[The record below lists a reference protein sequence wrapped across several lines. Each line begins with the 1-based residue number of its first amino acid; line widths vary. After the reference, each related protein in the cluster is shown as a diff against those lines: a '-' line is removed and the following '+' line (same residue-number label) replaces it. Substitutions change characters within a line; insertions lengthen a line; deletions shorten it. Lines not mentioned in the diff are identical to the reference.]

1 MITLTYTTP
10 SEGAT
15 HLSGTWSDGTES
27 GTFTLKIIYTNGSM
41 DLVATENRMKTVI
54 QQDLETQGEV

>member
-15 HLSGTWSDGTES
+15 HLSGTWTDGAES
-27 GTFTLKIIYTNGSM
+27 GDFMLKIVYTGGVM
-41 DLVATENRMKTVI
+41 DLPATETKMKNTI
-54 QQDLETQGEV
+54 QQDLDLQEVS

>member
-1 MITLTYTTP
+1 MITLNYTTP
-10 SEGAT
+10 SEGTT

-41 DLVATENRMKTVI
+41 DLTATENRMKTAI
-54 QQDLETQGEV
+54 QQDFDTQGEL

>member
-27 GTFTLKIIYTNGSM
+27 GGFTLKIIYTNGSM

-54 QQDLETQGEV
+54 QQDLDTQGEV

>member
-1 MITLTYTTP
+1 MITLNYTTP

-27 GTFTLKIIYTNGSM
+27 GAFTLKIIYTDGSI
-41 DLVATENRMKTVI
+41 DLAATETKMKTSI
-54 QQDLETQGEV
+54 QQDLNTQGEI